1 MRSARSYRYGHC
13 TTPEAHHRG
22 AIHTS
27 WDAVAGKVL
36 ETDSKGQ
43 GRYLDAST
51 TNAGD
56 GLMAN
61 ATRYTALL
69 SN

>member
-13 TTPEAHHRG
+13 LREAHHRG

-27 WDAVAGKVL
+27 WDAVEEKCWKQIL
-36 ETDSKGQ
+36 KGQ
-43 GRYLDAST
+43 GRNLDAVNDERGRWT
-51 TNAGD
+51 D
-56 GLMAN
+56 GKR
-61 ATRYTALL
+61 TRYTALL